1 MTAEWVDVA
10 KVADFADGTVR
21 VVALEDGREVAVF
34 NVGGRFYAIEDRCS
48 HEEEALSWGV
58 TEGDEVICPRHGA
71 RFSLVTGAALTPP
84 ACEPV
89 ATFAVRVEGGIVQV
103 GAAPAR

>member
-1 MTAEWVDVA
+1 MAEWLDVA
-10 KVADFADGTVR
+10 KADDFADGTVR

-34 NVGGRFYAIEDRCS
+34 NVGGRFLAIEDRCS
-48 HEEEALSWGV
+48 HEDEVLSWGV
-58 TEGDEVICPRHGA
+58 VEGEEVTCPRHGS

-89 ATFAVRVEGGIVQV
+89 ATFAVRVEGGVVQV
-103 GAAPAR
+103 DAASAG